1 MEPAKEF
8 IEYFNNPNLTNQQ
21 AQMLN
26 HVRDIIH
33 RFYPDVKEKTS
44 YAMPAFFPVESKK
57 ATEVLMMIA
66 ANKNWLGV
74 YALPDFNEEYSD
86 ELSRL
91 GIKFGRGSIQVPYD
105 IKEQDLNNLIKAVIK
120 FNLKRFGFNV
130 PETVE

>member
-33 RFYPDVKEKTS
+33 QFYPEVIEKTS

-105 IKEQDLNNLIKAVIK
+105 IREQDLNNLIRAVIK